1 MPSSNAP
8 RPATPPERGPWTWTT
23 SQGKALTAREAH
35 ALLPPKVTVRG
46 VHQPLHTDAG
56 TGLWDK
62 EARHFTMC
70 NTKRALWYS
79 TGSRF
84 PRHLRRRQLTG
95 AEQTR
100 LEREN
105 KELHAPVR
113 ELGEKLAKGS

>member
-1 MPSSNAP
+1 MDSNELAW
-8 RPATPPERGPWTWTT
+8 R
-23 SQGKALTAREAH
+23 ALAAWDAQ

-46 VHQPLHTDAG
+46 VHQPLHIATG
-56 TGLWDK
+56 TGLWNE
-62 EARHFTMC
+62 EAHHFTMC
-70 NTKRALWYS
+70 NTKRALWYL

-95 AEQTR
+95 EEQTR

-105 KELHAPVR
+105 KELDARVR